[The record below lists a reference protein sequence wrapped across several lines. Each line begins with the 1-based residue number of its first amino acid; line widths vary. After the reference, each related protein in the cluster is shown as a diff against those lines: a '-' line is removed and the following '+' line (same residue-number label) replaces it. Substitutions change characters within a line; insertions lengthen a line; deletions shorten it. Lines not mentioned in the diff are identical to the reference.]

1 MDGSAWGKLSNG
13 WVCLDYVKLDKPAAG
28 APALIM
34 GSDLNIRKGAGTS
47 YSVVGK
53 YDKGDLVNILETKT
67 VSGTTWGRTDKGWVS
82 MDYVL

>member
-1 MDGSAWGKLSNG
+1 M
-13 WVCLDYVKLDKPAAG
+13 KLDKPAAG
-28 APALIM
+28 APALTM

-47 YSVVGK
+47 YDVVDRYGK
-53 YDKGDLVNILETKT
+53 GVVVTILQTKT